1 MGVEHSNARGK
12 ALQEEGQ
19 VELKNENM
27 KVSEQRMENH
37 IFIFGNITLTA
48 FSIHIEEHF
57 K

>member
-1 MGVEHSNARGK
+1 MEHSNARGK

-37 IFIFGNITLTA
+37 IFTFGNITLTA
-48 FSIHIEEHF
+48 FSLHIEEHF